1 MPVMARTVRPRYMKA
16 ATMKKVNGCLVTVTP
31 ICAWRMI
38 SSRPITDTSA
48 VSFIRIMN
56 RLPRPGKAM
65 RHICGMIR
73 RVKMRNFDS
82 PNATP
87 ASRWPLGMARIAP
100 RNTSV
105 A

>member
-1 MPVMARTVRPRYMKA
+1 MLA
-16 ATMKKVNGCLVTVTP
+16 VTA
-31 ICAWRMI
+31 ICERRMI

-56 RLPRPGKAM
+56 RLPRPGRAM
-65 RHICGMIR
+65 RHICGMINL
-73 RVKMRNFDS
+73 VKMRNFDR
-82 PNATP
+82 PRATP